1 MSRQTIIQ
9 TAASQNGTKE
19 SPANSNKTKYGEWY
33 GLNGVKWCAIFVS
46 WVYDH
51 AGNPLG
57 FIETAKGYQSCQGG
71 YNFWKVN
78 KQLTNEP
85 QQGDI
90 VLFDWDGNG
99 LCDHTGIFDAWT
111 DATKTT
117 FFSWEGNTAVGNN
130 SDGGMVMRR
139 QRNRSLVRAFASPSV
154 LDNPSPPIIDNNMKN
169 GDSGSDVASLQKM
182 LHNLNY
188 TITVD
193 GVFGNET
200 EAIIKQFQKD
210 HGLVITGEVT
220 PALLGAIQGEAG
232 EPGAPTKK
240 LTTGSYLRKGNS
252 GAAVLALQNALNAA
266 GANPKVVEDGV
277 FGSATVTALKAFQQ
291 IKNLTVDGIAGPE
304 TFEALALKV

>member
-1 MSRQTIIQ
+1 MSRKTIIE

-71 YNFWKVN
+71 YNFWKVG

-85 QQGDI
+85 QAGDI

-99 LCDHTGIFDAWT
+99 VCDHTGIFDSWT
-111 DATKTT
+111 DATKIT

-139 QRNRSLVRAFASPSV
+139 QRNRSMVRAFVSPSV
-154 LDNPSPPIIDNNMKN
+154 LDNPSPPIVDNNMKK
-169 GDSGSDVASLQKM
+169 GDRGSNVSSMQRM

-188 TITVD
+188 VITVD
-193 GVFGNET
+193 GFFGDET
-200 EAIIKQFQKD
+200 EKIIKQFQKD
-210 HGLVITGEVT
+210 HGLTVTGEVT
-220 PALLGAIQGEAG
+220 PALLGAIQGQAS
-232 EPGAPTKK
+232 EPDIPTKK
-240 LTTGSYLRKGNS
+240 FTTGSYLRKGNS
-252 GAAVLALQNALNAA
+252 GAAVLTLQTALNVA
-266 GANPKVVEDGV
+266 GTNPKLTEDGV
-277 FGSATVTALKAFQQ
+277 FDNATVTALKNFQK

-304 TFEALALKV
+304 VFAALNLKV